1 MVLVLVGPVRLLVA
15 PSGAEEC
22 DGPIRWDRPVF
33 FLALVATAARRR
45 LMVVCVINPSCLVL
59 PLGLPT
65 EGKAEVLGLGVLGFA
80 GAGWR
85 IRTPDLLITNQP
97 LYHLS

>member
-1 MVLVLVGPVRLLVA
+1 
-15 PSGAEEC
+15 
-22 DGPIRWDRPVF
+22 
-33 FLALVATAARRR
+33 
-45 LMVVCVINPSCLVL
+45 MVVCVINPSCLVL
-59 PLGLPT
+59 PLELPT